1 MSSGQVRERGP
12 YPTWKFYPSRS
23 PAPPWVD
30 DVLGA
35 FATAADDI
43 DSRTQTGVSSDAV
56 LAAVRPG
63 LLEAWFEVETGKTK
77 ADKIT
82 RPVLFGENG
91 AVLVSYDVDGYHPN
105 DQVVLEVEAGR
116 GAASNADYRD
126 LVRASLMVSVSYLVL
141 AMMLNYTGGGH
152 TIRSYEVARSR
163 LDAVFAS
170 DRLSLP
176 LQGVLLVGY

>member
-1 MSSGQVRERGP
+1 VRDGGP

-23 PAPPWVD
+23 PAPPWVTG
-30 DVLGA
+30 VLEA
-35 FATAADDI
+35 FAGAADGI
-43 DSRTQTGVSSDAV
+43 DSRTRTGVSSDAV
-56 LAAVRPG
+56 LAAILPG
-63 LLEAWFEVETGKTK
+63 LVEVGFDVEASKAK

-91 AVLVSYDVDGYHPN
+91 AVLVSYDVDAYQPT
-105 DQVVLEVEAGR
+105 DKVVLEVEAGR

-126 LVRASLMVSVSYLVL
+126 LVRASLMVDVSYLVL
-141 AMMLNYTGGGH
+141 AMMLTYSGGGH

-163 LDAVFAS
+163 LDAIFAS

-176 LQGVLLVGY
+176 LKGVLLVGY

>member
-12 YPTWKFYPSRS
+12 YPTWKFCLPREARHRHGSTTCWERSR
-23 PAPPWVD
+23 PQP
-30 DVLGA
+30 
-35 FATAADDI
+35 T
-43 DSRTQTGVSSDAV
+43 
-56 LAAVRPG
+56 
-63 LLEAWFEVETGKTK
+63 KTK

-152 TIRSYEVARSR
+152 TTRSYEVARSR